1 MFDGHGP
8 LGHKFAQ
15 CIRDNLPSKLS
26 TTIKMSQ
33 QNVDGANATNKNTYD
48 EDKQHLSCT
57 SWEKHLFSS
66 FNEMDED
73 LAKNIAKTDGFC
85 GGSVAVTLIKQVN
98 MSISSQVFVLCMKV
112 LVKCSRP

>member
-1 MFDGHGP
+1 VFDGHGP

-15 CIRDNLPSKLS
+15 SIRDNLPSKLS

-33 QNVDGANATNKNTYD
+33 QNVSQQDGANAT
-48 EDKQHLSCT
+48 T
-57 SWEKHLFSS
+57 SWENHLFSS

-98 MSISSQVFVLCMKV
+98 MSMSS
-112 LVKCSRP
+112 